1 MRRVYVINGP
11 NLNLLGT
18 REPEVYGGTTLRE
31 INRMLKKEARARG
44 MKIGF
49 YQSNHEGNL
58 VDRIQSLPRRGYGG
72 LIINPGALTHYS
84 YAIRD
89 AVAAISPGGVR
100 TVEVHLSDIH
110 GREAFR
116 KKSVIMDVCEAQI
129 SGHGPDGYVEAL
141 DLLSGMDGRTE
152 RVRLN
157 RIIARLSHR

>member
-1 MRRVYVINGP
+1 MKVCVINGP

-18 REPEVYGGTTLRE
+18 REPGVYGRKTLGE

-44 MKIGF
+44 MRVRF
-49 YQSNHEGNL
+49 FQSNHEGKL
-58 VDRIQSLPRRGYGG
+58 VDKIQSLPRGGYSG
-72 LIINPGALTHYS
+72 LVINPGALTHYS

-116 KKSVIMDVCEAQI
+116 KKSVIKDVCEAQI

-141 DLLSGMDGRTE
+141 DLLSHPPG
-152 RVRLN
+152 
-157 RIIARLSHR
+157 